1 MIVHL
6 SVTFTK
12 INLLTVLSTLFCGHG
27 NIIYDS
33 TSLLSISQII
43 IWLMFYL
50 CNIFVMYRIVE
61 TPADS
66 APVAPAAYYLGPS
79 EDGTRPGVFMVNTF
93 KHNTR

>member
-1 MIVHL
+1 MHL
-6 SVTFTK
+6 SRTVTFTK
-12 INLLTVLSTLFCGHG
+12 FAHCFGTLVCGHG
-27 NIIYDS
+27 NIVYDS

-43 IWLMFYL
+43 IWLIFYL
-50 CNIFVMYRIVE
+50 CNISVMYRIVE

-79 EDGTRPGVFMVNTF
+79 EDGTRPGVFMVNTY